1 MNEIRYISD
10 LSTNLQNRMR
20 VVAEKERG
28 KILKFTVQYEAFL
41 SNQWCPIVR
50 YDTAHGFA
58 HRDVMH
64 PNAPAE
70 KQSINFTD
78 YNQVFTYAIQDIKH
92 SWKQYRARYEGEI
105 TNDSR

>member
-1 MNEIRYISD
+1 MNEIQYVYD
-10 LSTNLQNRMR
+10 LSPDLQDRMR

-28 KILKFTVQYEAFL
+28 KIIKFTVQYEAFL
-41 SNQWCPIVR
+41 ANQWCPIVR

-70 KQSINFTD
+70 KQSIVFTD
-78 YNQVFTYAIQDIKH
+78 YNQAFTYAIQDIKH
-92 SWKQYRARYEGEI
+92 SWEQYRAQYEGEI
-105 TNDSR
+105 KNDAQ